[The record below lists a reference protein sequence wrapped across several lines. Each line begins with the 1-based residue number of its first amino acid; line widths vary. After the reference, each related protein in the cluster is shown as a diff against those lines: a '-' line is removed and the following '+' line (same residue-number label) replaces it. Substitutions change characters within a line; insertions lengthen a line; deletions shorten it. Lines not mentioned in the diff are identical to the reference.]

1 MLLPDFAIGV
11 GVKVVEV
18 PDDLVPQMELV
29 AVGVETPTFQVF
41 DPDPP
46 TGTKDGEFKKVV
58 VVGVRLAL
66 NKGDPVPAPLLEVDK
81 NKFGGDDELF
91 LLEFGGNKTGELFA
105 ELPGWLSNNLVVKV
119 AVVVVADED
128 WDEVEFC
135 LLLPNWLLVGDE
147 IEVELPLYN
156 IKFVFK
162 SYGALLTDWLDEL
175 IVAELVFSIGTSAK
189 TCGGGCVCA

>member
-1 MLLPDFAIGV
+1 M
-11 GVKVVEV
+11 
-18 PDDLVPQMELV
+18 
-29 AVGVETPTFQVF
+29 
-41 DPDPP
+41 
-46 TGTKDGEFKKVV
+46 
-58 VVGVRLAL
+58 
-66 NKGDPVPAPLLEVDK
+66 
-81 NKFGGDDELF
+81 
-91 LLEFGGNKTGELFA
+91 
-105 ELPGWLSNNLVVKV
+105 
-119 AVVVVADED
+119 
-128 WDEVEFC
+128 EFC